1 MSNVMSQEVKKT
13 LATVEEIPE
22 DSLDQLIREGAL
34 DHCFEPREEFPK
46 LYKPWHHWVENRAGD
61 ITNWTETDAI
71 VHQCNCL
78 TVKAHGLSAQ
88 IAKKYPWGDVY
99 RFRRCQRF
107 RNLAIPA
114 DRKEP
119 GTIQILRNPGLDV
132 VKNSNGESRLVPKKP
147 DVIAL
152 YAQWDFGKGG
162 GYQRILS
169 HHRDTPQ
176 ERERWFAQC
185 LEELG
190 KCDHYQNLTFPYKI
204 GCGLA
209 GGNWDHYL
217 TMIRDFAVK
226 YKKHVTLLYPIMDQI
241 ESRMS

>member
-1 MSNVMSQEVKKT
+1 M
-13 LATVEEIPE
+13 
-22 DSLDQLIREGAL
+22 
-34 DHCFEPREEFPK
+34 
-46 LYKPWHHWVENRAGD
+46 ENRAGD
-61 ITNWTETDAI
+61 LTNWTEADAI

-99 RFRRCQRF
+99 RFRRSQRF

-119 GTIQILRNPGLDV
+119 GTIQIIRNPGLDV
-132 VKNSNGESRLVPKKP
+132 VKNSQGERRLVPKKP

-162 GYQRILS
+162 GYQRTLS
-169 HHRDTPQ
+169 PYKDTPQ
-176 ERERWFAQC
+176 ERERWFQQC
-185 LEELG
+185 LDELG
-190 KCDHYQNLTFPYKI
+190 NCDHYQNLAFPYKI

-209 GGNWDHYL
+209 GGNWDHY
-217 TMIRDFAVK
+217 
-226 YKKHVTLLYPIMDQI
+226 
-241 ESRMS
+241 